1 MKVWSGKFAALQYA
15 VLSGMNQPRNM
26 EDVPAQEQHEREAVP
41 LASGADADV
50 TDDVDTELA
59 TALDD
64 EADADILQADLDEP
78 VLLDEDERVNEAMST
93 PAYQVV
99 LETDLEDEPGAGNI
113 HSPDM
118 DAPNVPGEI
127 DIEDLGEDALDA
139 ALPPD
144 ARLDR
149 LEE

>member
-1 MKVWSGKFAALQYA
+1 
-15 VLSGMNQPRNM
+15 MNQPRNL
-26 EDVPAQEQHEREAVP
+26 EDVPAQKQHEREAVP
-41 LASGADADV
+41 LASGVTAETDADV

-78 VLLDEDERVNEAMST
+78 VLLDEDERANAAMST
-93 PAYQVV
+93 PTYQVI
-99 LETDLEDEPGAGNI
+99 LETDLEAEPGAGNI

-127 DIEDLGEDALDA
+127 DIEDLGEDDLDGA
-139 ALPPD
+139 GLPPD
-144 ARLDR
+144 ARLDP
-149 LEE
+149 LED